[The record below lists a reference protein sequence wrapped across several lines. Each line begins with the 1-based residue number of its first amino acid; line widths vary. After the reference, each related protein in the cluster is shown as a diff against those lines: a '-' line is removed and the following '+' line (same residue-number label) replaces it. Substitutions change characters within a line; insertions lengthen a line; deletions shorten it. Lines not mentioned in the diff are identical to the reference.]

1 MISKFEIQNGQRTI
15 ENMKS
20 GKSSFS
26 KKPCLYI
33 ICLKPELKNRII
45 SSQTVDGQ
53 NRSWGNH
60 ELLWWF

>member
-26 KKPCLYI
+26 EKPCLYI

-53 NRSWGNH
+53 NRS
-60 ELLWWF
+60 